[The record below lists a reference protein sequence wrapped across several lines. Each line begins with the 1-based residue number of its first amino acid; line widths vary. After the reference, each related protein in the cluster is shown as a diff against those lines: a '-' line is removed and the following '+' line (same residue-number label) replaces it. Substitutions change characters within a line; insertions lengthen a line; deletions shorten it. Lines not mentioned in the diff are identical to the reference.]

1 MTVTPERPHQTGGQ
15 DQDPSMDEILA
26 SIRRIMLEE
35 QSRFQAGQPAPL
47 PPATVSRV
55 AAEDDAAVPPV
66 LLLDESMAVSSAGDD
81 GAPLRTPPPAAEAAA
96 EARMPPPERF
106 SGVSLAFDLP
116 GFSLAAEPDAYPSG
130 GPPPQPPLAVTMVE
144 IPPSAPPSLPE
155 GSGPAEGEE
164 GMSGLTQKQV
174 EELLAPAVAA
184 AASSSVEALLRRL
197 EAERQASLQIT
208 TTGSITLE
216 EAVRSELRPMLK
228 AWLDEHLADIVE
240 RVVKAEIAR
249 LTFRH
254 TP

>member
-35 QSRFQAGQPAPL
+35 QSRLKAAQSAPPGAPL
-47 PPATVSRV
+47 PPARASDGRV
-55 AAEDDAAVPPV
+55 EEDAGAPPV
-66 LLLDESMAVSSAGDD
+66 LLLDESMAVSSD
-81 GAPLRTPPPAAEAAA
+81 GGEAAPTL
-96 EARMPPPERF
+96 PPPERF

-116 GFSLAAEPDAYPSG
+116 GFSLAAEPEAYPPG
-130 GPPPQPPLAVTMVE
+130 GPPPQPPLAVTSLE
-144 IPPSAPPSLPE
+144 IPPSAPPSMPE

-197 EAERQASLQIT
+197 EAERQASLQVST
-208 TTGSITLE
+208 AGSITLE